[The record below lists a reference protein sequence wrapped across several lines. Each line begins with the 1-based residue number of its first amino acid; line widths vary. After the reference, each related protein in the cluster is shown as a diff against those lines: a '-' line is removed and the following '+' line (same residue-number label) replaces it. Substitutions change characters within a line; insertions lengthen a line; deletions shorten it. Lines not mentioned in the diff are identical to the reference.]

1 MIRPNDND
9 EIYDKDDDGEPD
21 LTSAAAAAAAVRSS
35 SHHRLS
41 HLYTVHRT
49 QRRRQQTVL
58 VVVVVV
64 ASVVVGAGRQ
74 SRRVDDCWPIAARSI
89 DRHSHRVRRAA
100 TITRRRFAVATLLPT
115 ETNYYRRRSIAPT
128 RYNPDDIT

>member
-1 MIRPNDND
+1 MIRPNEND

-58 VVVVVV
+58 VVVVV
-64 ASVVVGAGRQ
+64 ASVVVGVGRQ
-74 SRRVDDCWPIAARSI
+74 SRRVGRLDDCWPI
-89 DRHSHRVRRAA
+89 DRPTLAPTSSSSHDHS
-100 TITRRRFAVATLLPT
+100 PPP
-115 ETNYYRRRSIAPT
+115 RRSRHLVADGNQLPSAED
-128 RYNPDDIT
+128 RADPV